1 MVRALLA
8 IFLLAAVLLVAGCT
22 ANCGNVSEKLY
33 EECDVAWQ
41 LDFTGEDFQR
51 QCEQMREHY
60 EDRVEE
66 EAFQEVLRCLWT
78 TDCEV
83 LEQDETVCHD
93 GEIYIAL

>member
-1 MVRALLA
+1 MVKALPAILA
-8 IFLLAAVLLVAGCT
+8 LALLLAAAGCT

-51 QCEQMREHY
+51 QCEQMQEHY
-60 EDRVEE
+60 EDRAEE

-78 TDCEV
+78 TDCEI
-83 LEQDETVCHD
+83 LEGDGTVCHD
-93 GEIYIAL
+93 GEIYIAF

>member
-1 MVRALLA
+1 MVRALPAFFAL
-8 IFLLAAVLLVAGCT
+8 VLLPLTAGCS

-33 EECDVAWQ
+33 DECDLAWQ
-41 LDFTGEDFQR
+41 LEFTGEDFQR

-60 EDRVEE
+60 EDRPEE

-83 LEQDETVCHD
+83 LEGDETVCHD
-93 GEIYIAL
+93 GEIYIAF

>member
-1 MVRALLA
+1 MVTRVLLLA
-8 IFLLAAVLLVAGCT
+8 VLVLPLLAAGCS
-22 ANCGNVSEKLY
+22 ASCSNVSEKLY

-41 LDFTGEDFQR
+41 LDFSGDDFER
-51 QCEQMREHY
+51 QCQQMQEHY
-60 EDRVEE
+60 EERPEE

-83 LEQDETVCHD
+83 LEQDPTACHD